1 MKQGTTSCPRLRRD
15 CLAAACA
22 HKRGDRAADLRLAPG
37 ARTLTVHALDPG
49 VILDRFEVAF
59 TGAARAYGPVP
70 ETKIVQ

>member
-1 MKQGTTSCPRLRRD
+1 MCSQTRRS
-15 CLAAACA
+15 
-22 HKRGDRAADLRLAPG
+22 R

-59 TGAARAYGPVP
+59 TGAARADGPVP